1 MNFASLGDGMQHFHL
16 QRNNTALKTALNS
29 LTGQLSSGEVS
40 DKVKA
45 SGGDTARFNAID
57 NRLKVLDSFSQSIKE
72 TQQTLSTTQVLLDN
86 FDSKRDAMTGSLLI
100 IIPDSS
106 DFQIEE
112 ASRAARNS
120 FDGLVSTLN
129 TRLGDESL
137 FSGTA
142 VNQAALTSPAVMLA
156 DIVTQI
162 GGSTDFN
169 VITATVNTWFDDP
182 AGGFVILGYQG
193 DLGVQPERHLDN
205 DTRIK
210 LGVRADDAGI
220 KAVLKGAVLAAIGQ
234 ELSGLDKRTQ
244 AALLFEGG
252 LQLQSAADDIA
263 QVKGRI
269 GYFEGEV
276 ERIAISQS
284 SEISALSLARNL
296 ITQAD
301 PFEVATELKAVQLQL
316 ETHHAMTARLSRL
329 NLVEYLR

>member
-86 FDSKRDAMTGSLLI
+86 FDSKRDAMTGSLLLV
-100 IIPDSS
+100 IPDSS

-112 ASRAARNS
+112 ASRAGRNS

-316 ETHHAMTARLSRL
+316 ETHYAMTAKLSRL